1 MPNAQK
7 EKKMDYFQLLKTEE
21 AINFVKER
29 FERELCSKL
38 NLVRVSSPIAIL
50 DGNGIND
57 DLNGVE
63 RPVSFAVKSL
73 GENRAQIVHSL
84 AKWKRI
90 RLMQMGIPPGRG
102 IITDMRAL
110 RPDEEYSNLHSVY
123 VDQWDWEQTI
133 DESERGLSKLKDC
146 VERIY
151 RALRI
156 TEAGVSARYPD
167 IDSVL
172 PEKIVFIQSEE
183 LLKRYPALSAKER
196 ESEAAKEFGAIF
208 ILGIGGKLSN
218 GEVHDGRAPDYDDW
232 STLTEDGYSGLNG
245 DIIVWHPV
253 LKCPLELSSMGIRVN
268 SDELTRQLIIR
279 GCTERSNL
287 YYHSLLLNGKFPH
300 TIGGGIGQSRVCMF
314 MLKKRHIGEV
324 QVGIWSDEQRKLLA
338 TEGVELL

>member
-1 MPNAQK
+1 
-7 EKKMDYFQLLKTEE
+7 MDYFQLLETEE
-21 AINFVKER
+21 AITFVKER
-29 FERELCSKL
+29 FERELCCKL

-50 DGNGIND
+50 EGNGIND

-90 RLMQMGIPPGRG
+90 RLMQMGMPPGRG

-110 RPDEEYSNLHSVY
+110 RPDEEYTNLHSVY

-146 VERIY
+146 VENIY
-151 RALRI
+151 GALRI
-156 TEAGVSARYPD
+156 TEAEVSARYPD

-183 LLKRYPALSAKER
+183 LLKRHPSLSAKDR
-196 ESEAAKEFGAIF
+196 EYEAAKEFGAIF
-208 ILGIGGKLSN
+208 IMGIGGKLSN

-232 STLTEDGYSGLNG
+232 STQTDEGYSGLNG

-268 SDELTRQLIIR
+268 SEGLTKQLIIR
-279 GCTERSNL
+279 ECTERTNL
-287 YYHSLLLNGKFPH
+287 LYHSLLLSEKLPL
-300 TIGGGIGQSRVCMF
+300 TVGGGIGQSRVCMF
-314 MLKKRHIGEV
+314 LLKKRHIGEV
-324 QVGIWSDEQRKLLA
+324 QVGIWSDEQRESLA
-338 TEGVELL
+338 QEGVELL